1 MSSSSPQAASGTRVP
16 VSALRAVLE
25 QVSSVVQG
33 KEEAIRLTVAS
44 LLAGGHVLL
53 EDVPGTGKTTL
64 ARAVAA
70 SLDLSFQRVQFTSDL
85 LPSDLLGVSIWSAKE
100 ERFRFTEGPV
110 FHHVLL
116 ADELNRTSPR
126 TQSALLEAM
135 SEQTIS
141 VDGEA
146 RPLPQPFF
154 VIATQ
159 NPMEFEGTYPLPES
173 QLDRFLV
180 RLRLGHP
187 ERAIAKRVL
196 MSRGL
201 SDPVAALKP
210 AMTAEQLHATIEAV
224 PKVRVDEAIVDY
236 LLALIDATRSHA
248 QLALGAST
256 RTSLGLYRAAQ
267 AWALLGG
274 RGYVVPD
281 DIKHLFLPCVAHR
294 VIPSPVRDGGMASTE
309 DALRDVLASVE
320 VPD

>member
-1 MSSSSPQAASGTRVP
+1 MSSSSPQAASGTKVP

-25 QVSSVVQG
+25 QVGSVVQG

-85 LPSDLLGVSIWSAKE
+85 LPSDLLGVSIWSMKE

-159 NPMEFEGTYPLPES
+159 NPMEIEGTYPLPES

-201 SDPVAALKP
+201 SDPVAVLKP
-210 AMTAEQLHATIEAV
+210 AMTAEQLQTTIEAV
-224 PKVRVDEAIVDY
+224 PKVRVDESIVDY
-236 LLALIDATRSHA
+236 LLSLIEATRSHA

-256 RTSLGLYRAAQ
+256 RTMLGLYRATQ
-267 AWALLGG
+267 AWALLEG

-281 DIKHLFLPCVAHR
+281 DVKHLFLPCVAHR